1 MTAAHMVLAGTPV
14 DIAPTLSRE
23 QVDLIKRTI
32 AKGATDDEL
41 QLFIGQCN
49 RTGLDPFARQIYAIK
64 RYDSKEQRE
73 VMQTQISIDGARL
86 IAERSGK
93 YAGQVGPLWCA
104 KDGAWRDVWLESDPP
119 AAAKVGVLRSDFKEP
134 LWGVA
139 RFDSYCQRTRD
150 GKPAAMWAKMPDVMI
165 AKCAESLAIRKAFPQ
180 EMRGLY
186 TTEEMAQATPHDD
199 ADPNGSGEQRQDPTN
214 ADASVRDMS
223 PRANAST
230 SGMAETNM
238 AKAASAHVTSRDT
251 TMTEAVTQDA
261 NGNESPACPKC
272 NGPMWSNI
280 EKKKSGQYKAS
291 APDYACKNKAC
302 GGKRW
307 PSKKG
312 KAADVEDTGD
322 AFADFPPVNED
333 SDIPF

>member
-1 MTAAHMVLAGTPV
+1 MTAIQLHQPPT

-23 QVDLIKRTI
+23 QIDLIKRTI

-93 YAGQVGPLWCA
+93 YSGQVGPLWCA

-150 GKPAAMWAKMPDVMI
+150 GKPAAMWAKMPDVMV

-186 TTEEMAQATPHDD
+186 TTEEMAQATPHED
-199 ADPNGSGEQRQDPTN
+199 AEPNGSDEQRRDPTGV
-214 ADASVRDMS
+214 DASARDTS
-223 PRANAST
+223 PRANVST
-230 SGMAETNM
+230 SATGKTN
-238 AKAASAHVTSRDT
+238 T
-251 TMTEAVTQDA
+251 TTDA
-261 NGNESPACPKC
+261 NAPVMSRITTPTDDPLCPKC
-272 NGPMWSNI
+272 GGAMWDNRP
-280 EKKKSGQYKAS
+280 KKARGEYKAS

-312 KAADVEDTGD
+312 KVVDVEDTGD

>member
-1 MTAAHMVLAGTPV
+1 MTAHMMLTGTPV
-14 DIAPTLSRE
+14 DIVPAPLSRE
-23 QVDLIKRTI
+23 QIDLIKRTI

-64 RYDSKEQRE
+64 RYDSKESRE

-104 KDGAWRDVWLESDPP
+104 KDGIWRDVWLESDPP

-150 GKPAAMWAKMPDVMI
+150 GKPAAMWAKMPDVMV

-199 ADPNGSGEQRQDPTN
+199 SEPNAPSQTAEIIRRHVEQPVDS
-214 ADASVRDMS
+214 D
-223 PRANAST
+223 
-230 SGMAETNM
+230 
-238 AKAASAHVTSRDT
+238 
-251 TMTEAVTQDA
+251 AVTQDEH
-261 NGNESPACPKC
+261 GNETPACPKC

-291 APDYACKNKAC
+291 APDYANGRRRGTTKL
-302 GGKRW
+302 GRLTPYLSFRRGKEVSNRGRC
-307 PSKKG
+307 S
-312 KAADVEDTGD
+312 
-322 AFADFPPVNED
+322 
-333 SDIPF
+333 